1 MMHLNGFFAY
11 LQFEK
16 RYSDHTIQ
24 AYRNDLAQLQ
34 DFLHGQGL
42 DAGDDLISLG
52 YRQVRTW
59 IMHMMADGMQPR
71 SVHRKIS
78 SLRTYFRYLRKK
90 GVISQNPMT
99 KVVVPRSGKPLP
111 LFIDTAGM
119 EVMFDNLVRQ
129 YPEQDPLDIFEK
141 SRDLLIL
148 DILYK
153 TGIRRAELLSL
164 QERSFDR
171 SSRNIRV
178 VGKGNK
184 ERIVPLGEET
194 LRLLEDY
201 LAQRINLFGSGGALL
216 LTRTGKPAY
225 PNMIYRLVRKS
236 MEGATTLSRKSPH
249 VLRHTF
255 ATHLSNNGAELNA
268 VKELLGHASLASTQ
282 VYTHNSIDQL
292 KEIYK
297 RAHPKGS

>member
-1 MMHLNGFFAY
+1 MY

-42 DAGDDLISLG
+42 DAGDDLISFRVSTSTNLD
-52 YRQVRTW
+52 
-59 IMHMMADGMQPR
+59 HAHDGRWHAATLSAQ
-71 SVHRKIS
+71 KDILS
-78 SLRTYFRYLRKK
+78 SNLFPVSAEERGHITK
-90 GVISQNPMT
+90 SDD

-164 QERSFDR
+164 QERS
-171 SSRNIRV
+171 
-178 VGKGNK
+178 
-184 ERIVPLGEET
+184 
-194 LRLLEDY
+194 
-201 LAQRINLFGSGGALL
+201 
-216 LTRTGKPAY
+216 LTDLP
-225 PNMIYRLVRKS
+225 
-236 MEGATTLSRKSPH
+236 
-249 VLRHTF
+249 
-255 ATHLSNNGAELNA
+255 
-268 VKELLGHASLASTQ
+268 
-282 VYTHNSIDQL
+282 
-292 KEIYK
+292 EIYVW
-297 RAHPKGS
+297 